1 MNAMRW
7 LQLPPINGPRSI
19 VLLRLMAGGVFLWEG
34 ALKFV
39 YANHGVGRFLKLGF
53 TEEVAHLIACFEL
66 IGGLAL
72 ILGIFTRWTAIPF
85 LIEMLVAMAVTKI
98 GLYFGNSP
106 LSLPPSPPQI
116 GIWAV
121 LHEIRS
127 EYAQL
132 LTVTFLAI
140 NGPGKWSLDAWLSN
154 KKNVTSL
161 NKRTEYENK
170 MKPIEI

>member
-1 MNAMRW
+1 MLKNGIRW
-7 LQLPPINGPRSI
+7 LQTPPIDGPRSI
-19 VLLRLMAGGVFLWEG
+19 LLLRLMAGGVFLWEG

-39 YANHGVGRFLKLGF
+39 YANHGVGRFVKLGF
-53 TEEVAHLIACFEL
+53 PESMAHLIGCFEI

-72 ILGIFTRWTAIPF
+72 IFGIVTRWTAIPF

-98 GLYFGNSP
+98 GLYFGTSP
-106 LSLPPSPPQI
+106 LALPASPPQI

-132 LTVTFLAI
+132 LTVAFIAI
-140 NGPGKWSLDAWLSN
+140 NGSGKWSIDALF
-154 KKNVTSL
+154 KNR
-161 NKRTEYENK
+161 NR
-170 MKPIEI
+170 